1 MPREIGANKI
11 NSEYDSWITKIARTR
26 SLKSLVNHLRE
37 HVGPHYDKF
46 DRSNSLN
53 LDVWLVDV
61 FNFMNVL
68 EKKNLKITKK
78 DMLFKLALHYRK
90 HKNGPRPDFDTEK
103 FIKDYKGRYKK
114 FDLLSLN
121 ETQGNTKKQRG

>member
-1 MPREIGANKI
+1 MPKEKKVNKI
-11 NSEYDSWITKIARTR
+11 NSEYDSWITKIAHAR
-26 SLKSLVNHLRE
+26 SLKSLVNHFRE
-37 HVGPHYDKF
+37 HVGAHYDKF

-53 LDVWLVDV
+53 LDVWLVDI
-61 FNFMNVL
+61 FNFTNIL

-78 DMLFKLALHYRK
+78 DMLFKLALHFRK

-103 FIKDYKGRYKK
+103 FIKGYKGRYKK

-121 ETQGNTKKQRG
+121 ETQGNTKKQGV